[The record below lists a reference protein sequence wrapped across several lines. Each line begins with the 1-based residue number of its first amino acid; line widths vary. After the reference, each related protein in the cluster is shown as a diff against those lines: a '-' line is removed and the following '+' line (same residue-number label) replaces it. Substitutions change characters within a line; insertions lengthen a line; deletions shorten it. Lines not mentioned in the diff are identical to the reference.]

1 MAKLVLSFALGLIS
15 AFGISAQTPGA
26 SPPPQPPPSSTPSVQ
41 PVQTQQRTT
50 GVRFPYDRAANPLN
64 NSDRLSGRVTRLP
77 WVIGPLYKKPGSK
90 ETAALAPSREIS
102 GKYAAFLRS
111 EDTGI
116 IRLAPDRGCVFN
128 DRVVNVKEEC
138 LKYPFPGAGNSYSFR
153 SDSYRLRHLA
163 DLTYSKDKLQMTGIF
178 MHGMAVDL
186 GDVPIETASLTTPGM
201 KFLIEFKPS
210 TSSDDVEIV
219 DNALIRGVKNANFVY
234 SKEVDPMLDRTY
246 AIRAVAYRGK
256 VVRAAVGVRYNE
268 LDYDRR
274 RDVIVVFRVVQIDND
289 GITLVWRKLSDIEPP
304 RIKMPKQDE
313 KDADEG
319 EAN

>member
-1 MAKLVLSFALGLIS
+1 MTKLVPSFAFGLAS
-15 AFGISAQTPGA
+15 ALSLLAQTPA
-26 SPPPQPPPSSTPSVQ
+26 STPVSQPLSSSTPSAE
-41 PVQTQQRTT
+41 PVRIQRATRI
-50 GVRFPYDRAANPLN
+50 GFPRDNAMNPVN
-64 NSDRLSGRVTRLP
+64 NSDRLSGRVTQLP
-77 WVIGPLYKKPGSK
+77 WAIGPLYRKPGSK
-90 ETAALAPSREIS
+90 ETSALAPSREILS
-102 GKYAAFLRS
+102 RYASFLRG

-153 SDSYRLRHLA
+153 EDSYKLRHLA
-163 DLTYSKDKLQMTGIF
+163 DVTYSKNKLQMTGIF
-178 MHGMAVDL
+178 MHGIAVDL
-186 GDVPIETASLTTPGM
+186 GDVPIEAASLMTPGM
-201 KFLIEFKPS
+201 KFLTEFKPS
-210 TSSDDVEIV
+210 TSSEDVETV
-219 DNALIRGVKNANFVY
+219 DNALVRGVRNANFVY
-234 SKEVDPMLDRTY
+234 SKEVDVVVDRTY

-274 RDVIVVFRVVQIDND
+274 RDVVVVFRVVEIDND

-304 RIKMPKQDE
+304 RIKMPKKEDS
-313 KDADEG
+313 DEG